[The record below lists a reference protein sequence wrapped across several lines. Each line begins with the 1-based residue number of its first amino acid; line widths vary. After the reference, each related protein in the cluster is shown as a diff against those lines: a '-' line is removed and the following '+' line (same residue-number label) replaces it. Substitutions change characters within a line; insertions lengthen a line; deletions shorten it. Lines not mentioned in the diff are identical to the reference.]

1 MIDAKKIREDFPIF
15 KNNPNLIY
23 FDSAATSQKP
33 KVVIDTLNEFY
44 ENYNSNIHRGVY
56 SLSFEASKRYEKA
69 HHKIAELIN
78 AEGKEIV
85 FTKNTTEAINL
96 VAHAYAFYNLNEG
109 DEIVATIMEHHSNFI
124 PWQRMAKLKGAN
136 LKLIYVNKDTCEL
149 EFDERIITEKTK
161 IVALSLVSNF
171 MGTINPVKEIIKVA
185 KEKGAITVVDAAQ
198 AVPHIPVD
206 VKDLGCDFL
215 AASGHKMLGPT
226 GTGFLYGKKELLE
239 KMEPFITGGGMI
251 EDVTVEDSKW
261 AEIPWK
267 FEAGTPDI
275 AGGIALGEAAE
286 YLRNLGMENVSEHE
300 KRLTS
305 LCLEKMREIKEVDVY
320 GPAPEKRVGVI
331 SFNVKNADFH
341 DIAGMLD
348 SEGVCARSGMHCVH
362 PLLSFLG
369 IEGSVRVSFYIYN
382 TEEEIERFIE
392 VVKKIISYLK

>member
-1 MIDAKKIREDFPIF
+1 
-15 KNNPNLIY
+15 
-23 FDSAATSQKP
+23 
-33 KVVIDTLNEFY
+33 
-44 ENYNSNIHRGVY
+44 
-56 SLSFEASKRYEKA
+56 
-69 HHKIAELIN
+69 
-78 AEGKEIV
+78 
-85 FTKNTTEAINL
+85 
-96 VAHAYAFYNLNEG
+96 
-109 DEIVATIMEHHSNFI
+109 MEHHSNFI
-124 PWQRMAKLKGAN
+124 PWQKMAELRKAN
-136 LKLIYVNKDTCEL
+136 LKLIPVNKSTCEL

-161 IVALSLVSNF
+161 IVALSLASNF

-185 KEKGAITVVDAAQ
+185 KEKGSITVVDAAQ

-226 GTGFLYGKKELLE
+226 GTGFLYGRKELLE
-239 KMEPFITGGGMI
+239 SIEPFIMGGGMI

-286 YLRNLGMENVSEHE
+286 YLKNLGMEDIFEHE
-300 KRLTS
+300 KKLTS
-305 LCLEKMREIKEVDVY
+305 VCLEKMKEIEEVELY

-331 SFNVKNADFH
+331 SFNVKDADFH

-348 SEGVCARSGMHCVH
+348 SEGVCARSGRHCVH
-362 PLLSFLG
+362 PLLNFLG

-392 VVKKIISYLK
+392 ILKKIISYLK